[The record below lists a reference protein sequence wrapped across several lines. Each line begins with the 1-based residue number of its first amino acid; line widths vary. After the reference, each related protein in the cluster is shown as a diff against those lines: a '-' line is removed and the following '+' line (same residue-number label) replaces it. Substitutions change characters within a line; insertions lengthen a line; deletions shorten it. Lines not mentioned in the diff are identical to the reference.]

1 MGGRRKKRGANGSPP
16 EQVGSQV
23 TPGEHA
29 ASSKRRVQLAAATA
43 LAFILGVF
51 VYGNTL
57 GADFTLDDV
66 PIIEENTIIRDLGK
80 WREYFT
86 TNYWGESAK
95 YNDKSLYRPLT
106 ILSYAVNYAAHG
118 NEPRGY
124 HAVNIVLH
132 GAASALVV
140 LMLAAMFGDVFA
152 AAIAGILFAVHP
164 IHTEAVAGIV
174 GRAEIMAAI
183 GVLGCC
189 LGYVKAMHATKRGAA
204 VAWLTLSVVAY
215 AFGCYSKEI
224 AVVAPVLILL
234 WELTAGVQRRIA
246 FQKRSL
252 ATIAAFLSFAAI
264 AMKFIIMRKEAIL
277 TVSKNIGFVGVSD
290 FDRVLT
296 GLRVCLEYVGLL
308 LAPITLSADYWVT
321 DVPLAH
327 SVAEPGV
334 AAAGAVL
341 VILVG
346 VMIWSWRRMPMLAWG
361 VGAFLIAL
369 FPVSNLPFAI
379 GVMKAERILYT
390 PSIGFIAAFAA
401 VLAMAWRRVSLR
413 PTVVGVTILVSTLY
427 AVRTVAR
434 NRDWQNNRV
443 LAEATLRT
451 SPESTIFNTIIATEY
466 RAAGDNVSARRHLER
481 ALAGQPDNTT
491 SLFNLGNIE
500 LDEKRFE
507 KAVDL
512 YRRALAVEPNY
523 LSALNNLGRALA
535 ELKRFEEAAEV
546 LERSR
551 SLRPESPA
559 SYVNLLSIYIQ
570 TRNMTVALPLA
581 EEALR
586 RFPNEAAVHWNA
598 GSVLSIVGRME
609 EGAAVL
615 RRAKELDKGSVER
628 DIRTSLD

>member
-1 MGGRRKKRGANGSPP
+1 MGGRRKKRGASGASP
-16 EQVGSQV
+16 EEVGCRV

-29 ASSKRRVQLAAATA
+29 AASKRRVQLAAATA

-66 PIIEENTIIRDLGK
+66 PIIQENTLIRDLSK

-86 TNYWGESAK
+86 TNYWGDSAK

-106 ILSYAVNYAAHG
+106 ILSYALNYAAHG

-140 LMLAAMFGDVFA
+140 LMLAAMFGDVLA

-189 LGYVKAMHATKRGAA
+189 LGYVKGVHATRRGAA
-204 VAWLTLSVVAY
+204 AAWLALSVVAY

-224 AVVAPVLILL
+224 AVVAPVLIVL
-234 WELTAGVQRRIA
+234 WELTPGVQRRIA
-246 FQKRSL
+246 FQGRAL

-264 AMKFIIMRKEAIL
+264 AMEFIIMRKEAIR

-327 SVAEPGV
+327 SIAEPGV

-341 VILVG
+341 VVLVG
-346 VMIWSWRRMPMLAWG
+346 MMVWSWRRAPMLAWG
-361 VGAFLIAL
+361 IGAFLIAL

-390 PSIGFIAAFAA
+390 PSIGFIAAIAM
-401 VLAMAWRRVSLR
+401 LPAMAWRRASLR
-413 PTVVGVTILVSTLY
+413 PAVVGVTILVSAIFT
-427 AVRTVAR
+427 VRTVAR
-434 NRDWQNNRV
+434 NKDWQNNRV

-481 ALAGQPDNTT
+481 ALSGQPDNTT

-512 YRRALAVEPNY
+512 YRRALAVEPDY

-535 ELKRFEEAAEV
+535 ELKRFEEAADV

-551 SLRPESPA
+551 NLRPESPA

-598 GSVLSIVGRME
+598 GSVLSIVGRKE

-615 RRAKELDKGSVER
+615 RRAKELDKGSVAR

>member
-1 MGGRRKKRGANGSPP
+1 M
-16 EQVGSQV
+16 
-23 TPGEHA
+23 T
-29 ASSKRRVQLAAATA
+29 AAAVF
-43 LAFILGVF
+43 AFLMGAA

-66 PIIEENTIIRDLGK
+66 PIIQENTVIRDLGK
-80 WREYFT
+80 WRDYFT

-106 ILSYAVNYAAHG
+106 ILSYALNYAAHE
-118 NEPRGY
+118 NKPKGY

-132 GAASALVV
+132 GVASALVV
-140 LMLAAMFGDVFA
+140 LMLAAMFGDVIS
-152 AAIAGILFAVHP
+152 AAIAGVLFAVHP

-183 GVLGCC
+183 GALVCC
-189 LGYVKAMHATKRGAA
+189 LGYVNGVRATKRGVAG
-204 VAWLTLSVVAY
+204 AWLTLCVVAY

-234 WELTAGVQRRIA
+234 WELTSGGFAGAVEDGERQFKGIAAQATVRDSISARNLSMTGGVQRRIA
-246 FQKRSL
+246 IQER
-252 ATIAAFLSFAAI
+252 APIAIAVFLSFAAI
-264 AMKFIIMRKEAIL
+264 ATCYIIMRKQAIL

-308 LAPITLSADYWVT
+308 LAPIALSADYWVT
-321 DVPLAH
+321 DVPIAR

-334 AAAGAVL
+334 AAAAAVL
-341 VILVG
+341 IVLIG
-346 VMIWSWRRMPMLAWG
+346 VMVWSWRRSAMLAWG

-379 GVMKAERILYT
+379 GVMKAERILYM
-390 PSIGFIAAFAA
+390 PSIGFLAAIAAALAMTWRRASLRPAMLGVA
-401 VLAMAWRRVSLR
+401 VLA
-413 PTVVGVTILVSTLY
+413 STLY
-427 AVRTVAR
+427 AARTVAR
-434 NRDWQNNRV
+434 NKDWQNNRV

-451 SPESTIFNTIIATEY
+451 SPESIIFNTIIATEY
-466 RAAGDNVSARRHLER
+466 RKAGDNVSARHHLEK

-507 KAVDL
+507 KAADL
-512 YRRALAVEPNY
+512 YRRALAVEPKY

-551 SLRPESPA
+551 SLRPESAA

-586 RFPNEAAVHWNA
+586 RFPDEAAVHWNA
-598 GSVLSIVGRME
+598 GSVLSIVGRKE

-615 RRAKELDKGSVER
+615 RRAKELDKGSVAR

>member
-1 MGGRRKKRGANGSPP
+1 L
-16 EQVGSQV
+16 
-23 TPGEHA
+23 T
-29 ASSKRRVQLAAATA
+29 AAAVF
-43 LAFILGVF
+43 AFLLGAV

-66 PIIEENTIIRDLGK
+66 PIIQENTVIRDLGK

-106 ILSYAVNYAAHG
+106 ILSYALNYAVHG
-118 NEPRGY
+118 NEPKGY

-132 GAASALVV
+132 AVASALLV
-140 LMLAAMFGDVFA
+140 LMLAAMFGNILA
-152 AAIAGILFAVHP
+152 AALAGILFAVHP

-183 GVLGCC
+183 GTLLCC
-189 LGYVKAMHATKRGAA
+189 LAYVNGVHATRRGAA
-204 VAWLTLSVVAY
+204 GAWLTLSVVAY

-234 WELTAGVQRRIA
+234 WELTAGVHRRVA
-246 FQKRSL
+246 FQARAL
-252 ATIAAFLSFAAI
+252 ATIAVFVSFVVI
-264 AMKFIIMRKEAIL
+264 ATEYIIMRKQAIL

-296 GLRVCLEYVGLL
+296 GLRVCVEYVGLL
-308 LAPITLSADYWVT
+308 LAPLRLSADYWVT
-321 DVPLAH
+321 DVPIAR

-334 AAAGAVL
+334 AAAAAVL
-341 VILVG
+341 MVLIG
-346 VMIWSWRRMPMLAWG
+346 VMVWSWRRAAMLAWG

-390 PSIGFIAAFAA
+390 PSIGFLAAIAA
-401 VLAMAWRRVSLR
+401 AMAMTWRRASLR
-413 PTVVGVTILVSTLY
+413 PAVLGVTVLASTLY

-434 NRDWQNNRV
+434 NKDWQNNRV

-451 SPESTIFNTIIATEY
+451 SPESIIFNTIIATEY
-466 RAAGDNVSARRHLER
+466 RKAGDSVSARHHLEK

-512 YRRALAVEPNY
+512 YRRALAVEPKY

-586 RFPNEAAVHWNA
+586 RFPDEAAVHWNA
-598 GSVLSIVGRME
+598 GSVLSIVGRKE

>member
-1 MGGRRKKRGANGSPP
+1 M
-16 EQVGSQV
+16 
-23 TPGEHA
+23 
-29 ASSKRRVQLAAATA
+29 
-43 LAFILGVF
+43 
-51 VYGNTL
+51 YGNTL

-66 PIIEENTIIRDLGK
+66 PIIQENTLIRDLGK

-86 TNYWGESAK
+86 TNYWGDSAK

-106 ILSYAVNYAAHG
+106 ILSYALNYAVHG

-132 GAASALVV
+132 GIASALVV
-140 LMLAAMFGDVFA
+140 LMLAAMFGDVLA

-189 LGYVKAMHATKRGAA
+189 LGYVKGVRATRRGAA
-204 VAWLTLSVVAY
+204 AAWLALCVVAY

-224 AVVAPVLILL
+224 AVVAPVLIVL
-234 WELTAGVQRRIA
+234 WELTPGVQRRIA
-246 FQKRSL
+246 FQGRAL

-264 AMKFIIMRKEAIL
+264 AMEFIIMRKEAIR

-341 VILVG
+341 VLLVG
-346 VMIWSWRRMPMLAWG
+346 VMIWSWRRAPMLAWG
-361 VGAFLIAL
+361 IGAFLIAL

-390 PSIGFIAAFAA
+390 PSIGFIAAIAM
-401 VLAMAWRRVSLR
+401 LPAMAWRRASLR
-413 PTVVGVTILVSTLY
+413 PAVVGVTILVSAIFT
-427 AVRTVAR
+427 VRTVAR
-434 NRDWQNNRV
+434 NKDWQNNRV

-512 YRRALAVEPNY
+512 YRRALAVEPDY

-598 GSVLSIVGRME
+598 GSVLSIAGRKE

-615 RRAKELDKGSVER
+615 RRAKELDKGSVAR

>member
-1 MGGRRKKRGANGSPP
+1 MPEPSGSR
-16 EQVGSQV
+16 V
-23 TPGEHA
+23 TPGDFA
-29 ASSKRRVQLAAATA
+29 AASKRRMQLAAATA
-43 LAFILGVF
+43 FAFLLGAG

-66 PIIEENTIIRDLGK
+66 PIIQENPVIRDLGM

-86 TNYWGESAK
+86 KNYWGESAK

-106 ILSYAVNYAAHG
+106 ILSYALNYAVHE
-118 NEPRGY
+118 NEPKGY

-132 GAASALVV
+132 GVASALVV
-140 LMLAAMFGDVFA
+140 LMLGTMFGDVLS

-183 GVLGCC
+183 GTLLCC
-189 LGYVKAMHATKRGAA
+189 LAYVNAVHATRRGAA
-204 VAWLTLSVVAY
+204 GAWLALCLVAY
-215 AFGCYSKEI
+215 AFGCFSKEI

-234 WELTAGVQRRIA
+234 WELTEGVQCRVA
-246 FQKRSL
+246 FQDRVLVAVAVFVSFIVI
-252 ATIAAFLSFAAI
+252 ATEFV
-264 AMKFIIMRKEAIL
+264 IMRKQAIL

-308 LAPITLSADYWVT
+308 LAPIRLSADYWVT
-321 DVPLAH
+321 DVPIAH

-341 VILVG
+341 AVLIG

-361 VGAFLIAL
+361 IGAFLISL

-390 PSIGFIAAFAA
+390 PSIGFLAALAA
-401 VLAMAWRRVSLR
+401 ALAMAWRRVSLR
-413 PTVVGVTILVSTLY
+413 PAMLVVTGLASVLY
-427 AVRTVAR
+427 AGRTLAR
-434 NRDWQNNRV
+434 NKDWQNNRV

-451 SPESTIFNTIIATEY
+451 SPDSTIFNTIIATEY
-466 RAAGDNVSARRHLER
+466 RAAGDHASARGHLER

-507 KAVDL
+507 EAVEL
-512 YRRALAVEPNY
+512 YRRALAVEPDY

-551 SLRPESPA
+551 SLKPESPA

-570 TRNMTVALPLA
+570 TRNMSVALPLA

-586 RFPNEAAVHWNA
+586 RFPDEAAVHWNA
-598 GSVLSIVGRME
+598 GSVLSIVGRKE